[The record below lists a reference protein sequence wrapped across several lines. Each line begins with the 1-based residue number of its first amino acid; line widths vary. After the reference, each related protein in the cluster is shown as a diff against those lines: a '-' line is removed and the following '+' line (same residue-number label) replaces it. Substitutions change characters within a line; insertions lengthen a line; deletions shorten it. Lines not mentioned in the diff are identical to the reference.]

1 MAAKRS
7 DRFRSERGGGTVVT
21 IGGRWWIQRSRT
33 ITLPNG
39 KKQRKRWREGPFPT
53 EKAAQAAQR
62 SLTPVSDLHAQRV
75 TWDEHLEGWLANYVA
90 ELLFEER
97 RSYAASLTRSV
108 NLHLRPR
115 IGHLVVSETTVDDIK
130 RLWRELL
137 NPRDGNKAR
146 STVLNI
152 RGALSLASKAAIAQG
167 LLPGHLMEL
176 PRLPRAGLR
185 DFEKAKSQRMR
196 ILTPENAAWVAQ
208 AALDGLFEE
217 WSGPTLV
224 ALDTGCRRGEALGI
238 RWPDISFERSEIH
251 FVRQVLQESSEPDPD
266 FALLKNRQ
274 DRYVVVPARTM
285 RMLADLHAAAGYP
298 DDDVLVFADEN
309 GDMLRP
315 DAWTQ
320 DWGRDFRHRFP
331 AIAGTSP
338 HDLRHTHASLLL
350 RDGASI
356 VSVSERLG
364 HSTPATTLNRY
375 AHTLPGDSGLT
386 AKRWE
391 RILGS

>member
-7 DRFRSERGGGTVVT
+7 ERFRSERGGGSVVN

-39 KKQRKRWREGPFPT
+39 RKQRKRWREGPFRT
-53 EKAAQAAQR
+53 KADAQAAQR
-62 SLTPVSDLHAQRV
+62 SLAPVSDLNAQRI
-75 TWDEHLEGWLANYVA
+75 TWDEFLEGWLAGYVA
-90 ELLFEER
+90 ELLAEER
-97 RSYAASLTRSV
+97 RSYAASLTRQV

-115 IGHLVVSETTVDDIK
+115 IGRIVVSETSADDIK
-130 RLWRELL
+130 RLWRDLL
-137 NPRDGNKAR
+137 NPSDGDKAR

-167 LLPGHLMEL
+167 LLPAHLSSL

-185 DFEKAKSQRMR
+185 DVEKAKDRRMR
-196 ILTPENAAWVAQ
+196 ILTPEGAAWVAQ
-208 AALDGLFEE
+208 AALEGLFEE

-224 ALDTGCRRGEALGI
+224 ALDTGCRRGEALGLK
-238 RWPDISFERSEIH
+238 WPDLNFERSEIH
-251 FVRQVLQESSEPDPD
+251 FVRQVLQESSQPDPG

-274 DRYVVVPARTM
+274 DRIVAVPSRTM
-285 RMLADLHAAAGYP
+285 DMLRERHAAAGYP
-298 DDDVLVFADEN
+298 VNGLVFADEN
-309 GDMLRP
+309 GDLLHP
-315 DAWTQ
+315 DGWTH
-320 DWGRDFRHRFP
+320 DWGSDFRNRFP
-331 AIAGTSP
+331 AIAGTTP

-356 VSVSERLG
+356 VEVADRLG

-375 AHTLPGDSGLT
+375 AHTLPGDSRLT
-386 AKRWE
+386 SERWE